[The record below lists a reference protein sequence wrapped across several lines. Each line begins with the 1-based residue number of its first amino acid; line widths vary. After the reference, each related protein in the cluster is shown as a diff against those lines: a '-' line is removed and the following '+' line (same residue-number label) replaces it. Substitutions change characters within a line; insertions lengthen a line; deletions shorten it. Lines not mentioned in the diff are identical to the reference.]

1 MSMTNFIKIKLNGLI
16 RRSYWYNNILFP
28 DCKKFWS
35 HNTFNLDVVNLG
47 SNSGKYAFEYSEE
60 HVKAANW
67 AMGPQTLLADF
78 EILKNYC
85 SYLKNDAVVIIPL
98 CPFTCLGGSSKY
110 MPDKYYTVLKM
121 MSIPCFDYRKKKVV
135 MDMKKSPLKYYPLI
149 EFGRDLVIAFK
160 RIFHI
165 STQKQTLTT
174 IELEN
179 SAKSFMKGWMFEFSI
194 MDFQNDLI
202 MKNMDAYQDSLCIL
216 TDMINFCLERGFK
229 PVLTIPPISKQL
241 LIYITPAMRQFF
253 IYDFVEKAN
262 VKKVPFLDYMNDHEF
277 AENSRLFMN
286 SVFLNRD
293 GAVLFTKKILRD
305 IKKVR

>member
-98 CPFTCLGGSSKY
+98 CPFTCLGG
-110 MPDKYYTVLKM
+110 VAN
-121 MSIPCFDYRKKKVV
+121 IC
-135 MDMKKSPLKYYPLI
+135 LI
-149 EFGRDLVIAFK
+149 NIIR
-160 RIFHI
+160 
-165 STQKQTLTT
+165 
-174 IELEN
+174 
-179 SAKSFMKGWMFEFSI
+179 
-194 MDFQNDLI
+194 
-202 MKNMDAYQDSLCIL
+202 Y
-216 TDMINFCLERGFK
+216 
-229 PVLTIPPISKQL
+229 
-241 LIYITPAMRQFF
+241 
-253 IYDFVEKAN
+253 
-262 VKKVPFLDYMNDHEF
+262 
-277 AENSRLFMN
+277 
-286 SVFLNRD
+286 
-293 GAVLFTKKILRD
+293 
-305 IKKVR
+305 